1 MLILNPDTYKMLIRP
16 LLFNLPPETAQSLA
30 DAALKR
36 HSLWKFVSPL
46 LRISNSR
53 LEVNLAGMKL
63 KNPIGLAA
71 GYDKNCELLPSLASL
86 GFGYVIGGTVTENP
100 RPGNPRPRILRYV
113 QDEALINALGFPSK
127 GLDFAVQQLQ
137 QAQYD
142 IDSTPLLVSVSGIT
156 EDEIVNCHRRLEPL
170 VSAIEIN
177 ISSPNTQGLRVFQE
191 QDRLSALLSRINEL
205 RYKPLFIKLP
215 PYLSPESTPFA
226 AGDGRDRVQR
236 LANVCAEHG
245 VDAITVANTWPAR
258 DSRLAVGS
266 GGISGKVIFPDTVRM
281 VSEIRAE
288 VGNSMAINACGG
300 IFSGEDA
307 LRALQAGATTV
318 QLLTSFIYRGPGVVR
333 RINEELLSLMDR
345 EHVVA
350 LGR

>member
-1 MLILNPDTYKMLIRP
+1 M
-16 LLFNLPPETAQSLA
+16 E
-30 DAALKR
+30 
-36 HSLWKFVSPL
+36 
-46 LRISNSR
+46 NSR

-63 KNPIGLAA
+63 KNPVGLAA

-100 RPGNPRPRILRYV
+100 RPGNPRPRVLRYV
-113 QDEALINALGFPSK
+113 QDEALINSYGFPSK
-127 GLDFAVQQLQ
+127 GLEFAVQQLQ

-142 IDSTPLLVSVSGIT
+142 IESTPMLVSVSGIT

-170 VSAIEIN
+170 ASAIEIN

-191 QDRLSALLSRINEL
+191 PDRLSALLNRVNEL

-215 PYLSPESTPFA
+215 PYISPETRPSA
-226 AGDGRDRVQR
+226 AGDGKERIMR
-236 LANVCAEHG
+236 LANACAEHG
-245 VDAITVANTWPAR
+245 VDAITVANTWPAT

-281 VSEIRAE
+281 VSELRAE
-288 VGNSMAINACGG
+288 IGNSMAINACGG

-318 QLLTSFIYRGPGVVR
+318 QMLTSFVYRGPGIVR
-333 RINEELLSLMDR
+333 RINEELLRLMDE
-345 EHVVA
+345 EHIVA
-350 LGR
+350 LDT